1 MVNGFVLFCGLVSTL
16 FARVSRLFLSSRD
29 FFLYIVY
36 VVAIFSSFFVT
47 AFLVV
52 FVRLVLASA
61 APLFRRHQGEGGR
74 GDGLA

>member
-29 FFLYIVY
+29 FFLYIY